1 MSPTLLEE
9 IPIAAESEIGP
20 LTRADYERLP
30 DEPRCELI
38 YGRLYVSPSPS
49 PLHQVVTQFLGRLID
64 DIALAHGGLSL
75 IAPMDVHLAL
85 HSVAQP
91 DVLYLSR
98 GRRALVGRGVEGA
111 PDLAVEVISPG
122 TARRDRGEKLRLYAE
137 TGVGELWLVD
147 PAERQVEFLVNE
159 NGRFV
164 VTLPTGK
171 DYRSPRLPELELD
184 LVHLWAEVDRRLPG

>member
-30 DEPRCELI
+30 DEPHCELI
-38 YGRLYVSPSPS
+38 YGRLYLSPSPS
-49 PLHQVVTQFLGRLID
+49 LLHQIVIAVLYRQLD
-64 DIALAHGGLSL
+64 NIALAHRGLAL
-75 IAPMDVHLAL
+75 FAPLDVHLAF
-85 HSVAQP
+85 HSVVQP
-91 DVLYLSR
+91 DLLYLSQER
-98 GRRALVGRGVEGA
+98 LGVAKRWIEGP

-147 PAERQVEFLVNE
+147 PAERQVELLVNE
-159 NGRFV
+159 DGRFV

-184 LVHLWAEVDRRLPG
+184 LLHLWAEVDRRLPG